1 MDDLKV
7 IQFYYRESF
16 IDKIQYGVESN
27 ERINVKQ
34 MIHAMTLPIE
44 QIPDPRTEIED
55 KADMER
61 EAKDRELRA
70 RRAEEDKLQ
79 KNAQRK
85 AIQAEREKQ
94 RAALL
99 EAKAQRDD
107 DDDDDAAASGSRRSH
122 RRSGSGGS

>member
-1 MDDLKV
+1 
-7 IQFYYRESF
+7 
-16 IDKIQYGVESN
+16 
-27 ERINVKQ
+27 
-34 MIHAMTLPIE
+34 
-44 QIPDPRTEIED
+44 
-55 KADMER
+55 MER